1 MNVPQEVLEIF
12 DVETQSRITVEEDKY
27 VDQTISLYKTMEKS
41 DRLYMIR
48 LNRSSDTLDVSFVN
62 TSDGSV
68 NFLFEESNYPYH
80 NWNYRQLAVIDEG
93 KELIYWSE
101 KNGWGQL
108 YLYDGNTGRLKN
120 KITNGG
126 YFITGRIQDI
136 DTLNR
141 KVYYLSLIHI

>member
-1 MNVPQEVLEIF
+1 M
-12 DVETQSRITVEEDKY
+12 
-27 VDQTISLYKTMEKS
+27 
-41 DRLYMIR
+41 
-48 LNRSSDTLDVSFVN
+48 
-62 TSDGSV
+62 
-68 NFLFEESNYPYH
+68 
-80 NWNYRQLAVIDEG
+80 AVIDEG

-141 KVYYLSLIHI
+141 KVYYQAFGREQGVDPYLSLIHI